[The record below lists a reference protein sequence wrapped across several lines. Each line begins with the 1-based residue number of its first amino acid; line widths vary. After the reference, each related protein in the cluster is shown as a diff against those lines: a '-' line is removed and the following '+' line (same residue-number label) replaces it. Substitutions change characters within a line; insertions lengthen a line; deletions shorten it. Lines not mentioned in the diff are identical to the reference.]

1 LRGIEA
7 IVSQLRAQR
16 ADFVNQIGID
26 TYVRILTANVMP
38 LFKDTRIDVINN
50 EMIQNHLT
58 KAAND
63 YSKSTLHMMMVVLGQ
78 ILGWA
83 CKNDLI
89 KKNPCIGIKLPQVTN
104 TVRCL
109 TRRAVPQEQ
118 IDALVAMLPEPDATL
133 VLALEQTGLRI
144 GEAVARKK
152 SDLDET
158 LIQATDT
165 CST

>member
-1 LRGIEA
+1 MNLRGIEA

-83 CKNDLI
+83 CKNDL
-89 KKNPCIGIKLPQVTN
+89 
-104 TVRCL
+104 
-109 TRRAVPQEQ
+109 TRKIPA
-118 IDALVAMLPEPDATL
+118 
-133 VLALEQTGLRI
+133 
-144 GEAVARKK
+144 
-152 SDLDET
+152 
-158 LIQATDT
+158 
-165 CST
+165 